1 MPPRILHRYVT
12 REMAVPFGL
21 GLVVFTFIL
30 FMQQVLKLAEMI
42 LNKGVPV
49 GTVAQLVAYVLP
61 SFLGL
66 TVPMAT
72 LLAILV
78 AFGRL
83 SGDSEIT
90 AMKGCGISLYQIYPP
105 VLVLALLA
113 YVASAWLSL
122 YAVPWGKQGFRR
134 IVFEIANSR
143 AEAGIKERVFNTDF
157 DGLTLYVDR
166 ADVRGGRLT
175 GIFIADRR
183 EIADRSSSGTPA
195 IIVAAEGRIVS
206 DPVAKVVTLHLVNG
220 AVHRPDR
227 NPETYHRA
235 QFQTY
240 DLRLDVGGALAS
252 FQRSALK
259 FSDLTLEEM
268 QAELEAIG
276 RGDATRNRKLVAYH
290 EKFSMP
296 FASIVFALLGVPL
309 GLQSRRSGRTTGYP
323 LAILVFLVYYV
334 LLSIGET
341 LGSRALLPP
350 ALAVWL
356 PNAVL
361 GATGLVLFRAAAH
374 EGRLALFDRAA
385 FALEALGARVRAAVG
400 RAVRG
405 SA

>member
-1 MPPRILHRYVT
+1 MRRMPWILHRYVA

-21 GLVVFTFIL
+21 GFVVFTLIL
-30 FMQQVLKLAEMI
+30 FMQQVLKLVEMI

-49 GTVAQLVAYVLP
+49 ATVAELVAYVLP

-83 SGDSEIT
+83 SGDSEVT
-90 AMKGCGISLYQIYPP
+90 AMKGCGISLYQLYPP
-105 VLVLALLA
+105 VLLLALAA
-113 YVASAWLSL
+113 YGASTLLSL
-122 YAVPWGKQGFRR
+122 YAVPWGKQGFKR

-166 ADVRGGRLT
+166 ADIRGSRLT
-175 GIFIADRR
+175 GVFIADRR
-183 EIADRSSSGTPA
+183 EGSRPT
-195 IIVAAEGRIVS
+195 IIVASEGQIVS
-206 DPVAKVVTLHLVNG
+206 DPQVKVVTLHLVG
-220 AVHRPDR
+220 GTIQRPGRD
-227 NPETYHRA
+227 PSTYHRA
-235 QFQTY
+235 EFEAY
-240 DLRLDVGGALAS
+240 DLGLDVAGALAG

-259 FSDLTLEEM
+259 FADLSLEEM
-268 QAELEAIG
+268 KAELRALG
-276 RGDATRNRKLVAYH
+276 HGDASRNRKLVAYY

-296 FASIVFALLGVPL
+296 FASLVFAVIGVPL
-309 GLQSRRSGRTTGYP
+309 GLHSRRSGRATGYP

-334 LLSIGET
+334 LLSFGET
-341 LGSRALLPP
+341 LGGGGHLPP

-356 PNAVL
+356 PNLTL
-361 GATGLVLFRAAAH
+361 GAAGLVLFRAAAL
-374 EGRLALFDRAA
+374 EGRLPLLDRAA
-385 FALEALGARVRAAVG
+385 FAAEALSARIRTALG
-400 RAVRG
+400 RAIRG